1 MFNCHLFL
9 CQLSAPF
16 SPQVCC
22 CFEAA
27 TRSDLA
33 FSSSEPHS
41 SSPATAAGGER
52 RTMAGLSMEEE
63 ASYFPPAIRE
73 DITPAA
79 GLPPQLPS
87 PSPVVDAVNE
97 GPSARSLSTEH
108 IEHRPPDAKLVDRTT
123 VDHTPS
129 RDVEASSSPAPTPVV
144 NDSPPIGMLLPL
156 DSSVALSER
165 ASFSLESNSQLPAP
179 AASGPSRSL
188 DPSAVVEGEESTK
201 TA

>member
-87 PSPVVDAVNE
+87 PSPVVDAVDE
-97 GPSARSLSTEH
+97 VPSTRSLSTEH
-108 IEHRPPDAKLVDRTT
+108 IEHRPPDAKLVDHTA
-123 VDHTPS
+123 VGHTPS
-129 RDVEASSSPAPTPVV
+129 RDVEVPSSPPPVPV
-144 NDSPPIGMLLPL
+144 LIYSPAIGMLLLL

-165 ASFSLESNSQLPAP
+165 ASFT
-179 AASGPSRSL
+179 RI
-188 DPSAVVEGEESTK
+188 
-201 TA
+201 